1 MQLLKSNISCATS
14 DEKMSE
20 VYLLVTFV
28 FLAVAAIRVLMSL
41 CSNLR
46 KRKEDGRNKNHPV
59 ASEPPDLRQHVVNN
73 QAVDVFIID
82 LGVAIPP
89 SYYDLWDEQPPP
101 AYEDAVRVS
110 PYNSHS

>member
-1 MQLLKSNISCATS
+1 
-14 DEKMSE
+14 MSE
-20 VYLLVTFV
+20 VYLLVAFV
-28 FLAVAAIRVLMSL
+28 FFAVAAIRLLMSL

-59 ASEPPDLRQHVVNN
+59 AIEPPDLRQSVTS

-82 LGVAIPP
+82 LDVTIPA

-101 AYEDAVRVS
+101 TYEDAVRLS
-110 PYNSHS
+110 PYNSHC

>member
-1 MQLLKSNISCATS
+1 
-14 DEKMSE
+14 MSE
-20 VYLLVTFV
+20 VYLLVAFV
-28 FLAVAAIRVLMSL
+28 FLAVAAIRLLMSL

-59 ASEPPDLRQHVVNN
+59 ATEPPDLRQHAVNN

-82 LGVAIPP
+82 MDVTIPA
-89 SYYDLWDEQPPP
+89 SYYDLWNEPPP
-101 AYEDAVRVS
+101 PYEDAVRLS